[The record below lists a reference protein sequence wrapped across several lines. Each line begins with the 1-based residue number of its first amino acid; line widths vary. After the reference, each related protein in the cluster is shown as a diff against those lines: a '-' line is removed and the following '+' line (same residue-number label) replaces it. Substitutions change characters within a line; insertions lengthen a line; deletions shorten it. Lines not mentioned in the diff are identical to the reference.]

1 LQFVFSCEKQLS
13 IFPIG
18 VNESHQMTI
27 FRIIAAILHL
37 GNLEIQAE
45 RDADACSISGK
56 DEHLKNFC
64 SLLGVECSQMQH
76 WLCHRK

>member
-1 LQFVFSCEKQLS
+1 
-13 IFPIG
+13 IG
-18 VNESHQMTI
+18 VKESHQMTI

-45 RDADACSISGK
+45 RDDDACSISDK
-56 DEHLKNFC
+56 DEHLNNFC
-64 SLLGVECSQMQH
+64 SLLGVEYSQMQH